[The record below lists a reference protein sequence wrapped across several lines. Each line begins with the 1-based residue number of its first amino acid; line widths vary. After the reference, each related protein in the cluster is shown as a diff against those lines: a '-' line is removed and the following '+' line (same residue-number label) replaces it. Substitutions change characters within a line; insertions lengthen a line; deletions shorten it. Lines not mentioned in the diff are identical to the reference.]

1 MQESELN
8 NIKKKLKNFTFLKFS
23 NSFPYKIVIL
33 DDVDEINF
41 NVQMNLRENL
51 ENNFTKINFWL
62 SCNFIDKIN
71 PAIISRCMI
80 LNFRLIHPLDLCI
93 RLKEIAEKEK
103 FFFNLEF
110 LENIISNANGDFRKV
125 LNLLIQKKFF
135 QKQKFFFNLL
145 HKNHIIKSLI
155 KELKETFLKDNRF
168 VFIRKFLLLLKKKIK
183 NLFIFPHELFIE
195 IINCSIFFK
204 KENIPLINKNKNKK
218 KSFIFF
224 YLLIKLEKISMY
236 KNLAIRNFNI

>member
-8 NIKKKLKNFTFLKFS
+8 NIKKKLKNFACLKFS

-33 DDVDEINF
+33 DDFDEINF
-41 NVQMNLRENL
+41 SIQMNLRENL

-93 RLKEIAEKEK
+93 RLKEISEKEK
-103 FFFNLEF
+103 FFYNLEF
-110 LENIISNANGDFRKV
+110 LENIISIGNGDFRKV
-125 LNLLIQKKFF
+125 LSLLIQRKFL
-135 QKQKFFFNLL
+135 QKQKFFFHLL
-145 HKNHIIKSLI
+145 HKTHFIKSLI

-168 VFIRKFLLLLKKKIK
+168 VFIRKFFLLFKKKIK
-183 NLFIFPHELFIE
+183 NLSIFPHELFNE
-195 IINCSIFFK
+195 ILNCSIFFK
-204 KENIPLINKNKNKK
+204 KQNINFINKKKKAK

-236 KNLAIRNFNI
+236 KNLAVRNFNI